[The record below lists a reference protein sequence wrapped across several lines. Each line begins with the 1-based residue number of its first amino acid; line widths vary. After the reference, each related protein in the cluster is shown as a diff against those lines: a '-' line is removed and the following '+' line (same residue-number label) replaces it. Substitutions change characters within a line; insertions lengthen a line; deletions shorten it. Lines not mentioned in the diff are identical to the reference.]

1 MVSMCMH
8 FTASI
13 HGNQEGGNSKGSNQ
27 GNRRPT
33 LRPPICSTR
42 FPIGSQCRSVR
53 ECAWPVAMKTG
64 TVRRRPIREA

>member
-13 HGNQEGGNSKGSNQ
+13 HGNQ

-53 ECAWPVAMKTG
+53 ECEWPVAMKTG